1 MATADWDE
9 VTYIRKKQPK
19 ASQLRSQQVSHPY
32 CWQCSVINKVL
43 IFHMVVTWLI
53 AKKSVLIF
61 FILHHKFHFK
71 QICMKMKKNNLIGLG
86 FFYCVYDFKKIQDL
100 GHLVYS
106 SVTQSAANL
115 EVSVKSRIWKGH
127 VKY

>member
-19 ASQLRSQQVSHPY
+19 ASQLRSQQVSHPMLFDKQSSNFSY
-32 CWQCSVINKVL
+32 GGNLTDRHSQ
-43 IFHMVVTWLI
+43 
-53 AKKSVLIF
+53 KSVLIF

-71 QICMKMKKNNLIGLG
+71 QICMKIKKNNLMGL
-86 FFYCVYDFKKIQDL
+86 FFFIVCMILKKIEDL

-106 SVTQSAANL
+106 SVTQSVANL
-115 EVSVKSRIWKGH
+115 KVSVKSRI
-127 VKY
+127 